1 MNVKRSHAI
10 LLLAAAL
17 ALAAA
22 TLAGSGSGASAQ
34 GGRTLSLTELDQG
47 ATFKHVRNTKT
58 RSSRANPAG
67 DIIVFT
73 NRVADGSGK
82 VVGKVH
88 NVCVTTDGARNF
100 VDSVVTCHGTLVLGD
115 GTLTFQLAR
124 RIGSDSG
131 TGAVTGGTG
140 GYAGANGSFV
150 VDDQAN
156 GDSLVT
162 ITLAG

>member
-10 LLLAAAL
+10 VGLAAAL

-22 TLAGSGSGASAQ
+22 TLAGSGASAQ
-34 GGRTLSLTELDQG
+34 GGRTLGLTELDQG

-100 VDSVVTCHGTLVLGD
+100 VDSVVTCHGTLVLRD

-124 RIGSDSG
+124 KIGSDSG

-140 GYAGANGSFV
+140 GYAAASGSFV